1 MLSVTLDLLGDMFN
15 YIFMIINAVTNGQGI
30 QF

>member
-15 YIFMIINAVTNGQGI
+15 YIFMFINAVTNGQGI